1 VDECKPLMLGQ
12 TMGHFN
18 KTFVDN
24 KNGRQFCYMVG
35 GLVAVIYLLYY
46 MIAG

>member
-1 VDECKPLMLGQ
+1 MGGVSGMLGQ